1 VQASAIPSINEP
13 LTADRQQELNAVV
26 ADFSHEQ
33 LLWSSGYLAGLAASS
48 NVVAAAPAPRAETE
62 ASTWTI
68 LYATETGNSRRVAE
82 MLAGQGR
89 DAGLAVEVHDLRN
102 YKPRSLTRVTQ
113 ALFVIATHGIGEAPD
128 GSELFFEYWLGENAP
143 RLEQLTYSVLAL
155 GDSSYADFCEMGV
168 RLDQQLRSLGATAL
182 TERVDCDLDF
192 DGTAATWAGQ
202 VVAKALERTPSAP
215 TRPAHLRAVSASP
228 VYSRQNP
235 YPAEVLVRQ
244 PITGPAS
251 SKSVCHVEL
260 DIEGSGLDYLPGD
273 SLGVVSR
280 NPEALVEA
288 LLVATRLDADDPVTL
303 DGASIP
309 LAQALRD
316 RKEITALS
324 RPFLQQVST
333 DHPSLDTVLADRDAL
348 ARYFKTHQLIDV
360 VSEHPRDWAAQAF
373 ADALRGLTPRLYS
386 IASSPL
392 ANPGEA
398 HLTVGKVAYH
408 AWGREHWGSAS
419 TYLADGPDQVP
430 VYIERNDHFRL
441 PDDGDTPII
450 MIGAGTGVAPYRAF
464 IEHRAALGH
473 RGDNWLIFGDRH
485 FASDFLYQLEWLRYR
500 KEGLLARLD
509 VAFSRDQLQKHYVQH
524 LVLEQAREVRR
535 WLERGAHVYVCGDAD
550 YMAVDVHKALQTVLE
565 KDSGLSPAEAAAELS
580 ALKQAGRYQ
589 RDVY

>member
-1 VQASAIPSINEP
+1 MQASAIPSINEP
-13 LTADRQQELNAVV
+13 LTVDRQQQLNAVV

-48 NVVAAAPAPRAETE
+48 NVGAAAPAPRADTD

-89 DAGLAVEVHDLRN
+89 DAGLAVELHDLRN
-102 YKPRSLTRVTQ
+102 FKPRALTRVTQ

-168 RLDQQLRSLGATAL
+168 RLDQQLKSLGATAL
-182 TERVDCDLDF
+182 TERVNCDLDF
-192 DGTAATWAGQ
+192 DGPAATWAGQ
-202 VVAKALERTPSAP
+202 VVAKALERAPSTP

-228 VYSRQNP
+228 DYSRQNP

-251 SKSVCHVEL
+251 SKSVYHVEL

-280 NPEALVEA
+280 NPEALIEA
-288 LLVATRLDADDPVTL
+288 LLSATGLDADDTVNL

-324 RPFLQQVST
+324 RPFLQQVSA
-333 DHPSLDTVLADRDAL
+333 DHPALDAVLADRDTL

-360 VSEHPRDWAAQAF
+360 VSEHPRDWTAQAF

-408 AWGREHWGSAS
+408 AWGRDHWGSAS
-419 TYLADGPDQVP
+419 TYLADGPAQVP
-430 VYIERNDHFRL
+430 VYVEPNDHFRL

-473 RGDNWLIFGDRH
+473 RGDNWLIFGDRN
-485 FASDFLYQLEWLRYR
+485 FASDFLYHLEWLRYR

-550 YMAVDVHKALQTVLE
+550 YMAVDVHKALQAVLE
-565 KDSGLSPAEAAAELS
+565 KDSGLSPDEAAAELS

>member
-1 VQASAIPSINEP
+1 MQASAIPSINEP
-13 LTADRQQELNAVV
+13 LTADRQQQLNAVV
-26 ADFSHEQ
+26 ADLSHEQ

-48 NVVAAAPAPRAETE
+48 SASAAAPASAAGTA

-68 LYATETGNSRRVAE
+68 FYATETGNSRRVAE
-82 MLAGQGR
+82 MLARQGR
-89 DAGLAVEVHDLRN
+89 DAGLAVELHDLRN
-102 YKPRSLTRVTQ
+102 YKPRALARVTQ

-168 RLDQQLRSLGATAL
+168 RLDQQLKALGAAAL
-182 TERVDCDLDF
+182 TERVECDLDF
-192 DGTAATWAGQ
+192 DGPAAMWAGQ
-202 VVAKALERTPSAP
+202 VVTKALERTPSTP

-228 VYSRQNP
+228 AYSRQNP
-235 YPAEVLVRQ
+235 YLAEVLVRQ
-244 PITGPAS
+244 PITGAAS
-251 SKSVCHVEL
+251 SKSVYHVEL
-260 DIEGSGLDYLPGD
+260 DLEGSGLDYLPGD

-280 NPEALVEA
+280 NPQALVEA
-288 LLVATRLDADDPVTL
+288 LLAATGLGADDPVTL
-303 DGASIP
+303 DGASVP
-309 LAQALRD
+309 LEQVLRE

-324 RPFLQQVST
+324 RPFLQHVSA
-333 DHPSLDTVLADRDAL
+333 DHPALNAVLADRDAL

-360 VSEHPRDWAAQAF
+360 VSDHPRDWTAQALT
-373 ADALRGLTPRLYS
+373 DALRGLTPRLYS

-430 VYIERNDHFRL
+430 VYVERNDHFRL

-500 KEGLLARLD
+500 KEGWLARLD
-509 VAFSRDQLQKHYVQH
+509 VAFSRDQAQKHYVQH
-524 LVLEQAREVRR
+524 RVLEQATELRR
-535 WLERGAHVYVCGDAD
+535 WLERGAHIYVCGDAD
-550 YMAVDVHKALQTVLE
+550 HMAVDVHKALQAVFE
-565 KDSGLSPAEAAAELS
+565 QDGRLSPEQAAAELS